1 MLLSLLLIFSTLAG
15 CLDASDEASSDEE
28 NEASLG
34 TVMVSTYHIGELVKA
49 VAGDRVDLQYMSLDN
64 IPVHDYEPTANDLI
78 RLEQADIF
86 FYHGLGLEPW
96 VDSTLSSLTNAPT
109 SIQVHAMPDGQ
120 DTLDYEGMLVTD
132 LCETLSNGPYE
143 AFEMV
148 DESSHADDVEVHA
161 EYTAFNMSFPHDDH
175 DEDSH
180 DDHDEDEHADD
191 DHDEHGDDD
200 HDDHGAHEG
209 HAHAEAEETIT
220 NPEGCPADTIISIFH
235 LEEGEYVLEFD
246 AVHPEDFT
254 MAVLK
259 MGGGHAHHDHAH
271 GDGPFEWA
279 GIFSVSDATHT
290 WTMEKVD
297 GAYADPSMRVVLIPT
312 DSPTEETMHS
322 LEGGVE
328 ALIEGD
334 CKVVEDGEMMTPIAA
349 DGSCFELHVGSGDIS
364 SFKMDTD
371 GISGFAAYTAHS
383 PYEFEATQH
392 YLKDSQ
398 GNDVEH
404 IAEEGGG
411 GHGDHGDEHGDEHG
425 VCHDMSD
432 HTNNDIDNEE
442 ECEAGGFMW
451 MEEDDHDDHDGDYCH
466 DAASHTNTNHTTE
479 EACVAAGHMWM
490 EADDHDD
497 HHDEDDHELTP
508 EHALEEMDLNNDSHL
523 SWDEFWMAWDND
535 HDDHDEHGD
544 HNESEG
550 NETHHNESEGNS
562 THDEHDDHDEHDEH
576 EEEMLMEI
584 FNESDMNSDGLLNMS
599 ELEHFI
605 EEVEEYANAPLTPEE
620 ALEQHDSNNDSHI
633 SWDEFWVAWT
643 EDDHEGHDDSHGDAS
658 GMVCYDMANHSVD
671 SGYTN
676 QTDCEAA
683 GLMWTAAT
691 GGPGGDDGH
700 DEHDDHDEHTEEILM
715 GMFNESDMNS
725 DGLLNMTELEHFI
738 EDVDAWSNP
747 EMAYVTIHIDAEGE
761 YGFALPDHIEYH
773 VLMGEDGHDH
783 SEHSED
789 THDDHD
795 GEEDDEHA
803 DEDGDEHD
811 DHGDEEMLNFDPHS
825 WLNPL
830 AFNAQLNVVLDGLST
845 QFPSGNDTFAVNAE
859 AYSVQLTALD
869 DAFDVAFG
877 DDGLC
882 MAGGHTKTV
891 AANHNAYSYIA
902 VEYDIQFVTVHGL
915 DPEGEPSPA
924 DIAKVVDFINEE
936 DINVLFVEEYT
947 DTDSVQS
954 IVDETGVAIKILY
967 TMELA
972 PSDSDDTYIS
982 MMTKNLENIVAG
994 IGC

>member
-1 MLLSLLLIFSTLAG
+1 MNPTRKRAMLLSLLLIFSTLAG
-15 CLDASDEASSDEE
+15 CLDASNETSSEEE
-28 NEASLG
+28 NGDSLG

-96 VDSTLSSLTNAPT
+96 VDSTLSLLTNAPT
-109 SIQVHAMPDGQ
+109 SIEVHAMPDGQ

-271 GDGPFEWA
+271 A
-279 GIFSVSDATHT
+279 
-290 WTMEKVD
+290 
-297 GAYADPSMRVVLIPT
+297 
-312 DSPTEETMHS
+312 
-322 LEGGVE
+322 
-328 ALIEGD
+328 
-334 CKVVEDGEMMTPIAA
+334 
-349 DGSCFELHVGSGDIS
+349 
-364 SFKMDTD
+364 
-371 GISGFAAYTAHS
+371 
-383 PYEFEATQH
+383 
-392 YLKDSQ
+392 
-398 GNDVEH
+398 
-404 IAEEGGG
+404 
-411 GHGDHGDEHGDEHG
+411 DEHG

-508 EHALEEMDLNNDSHL
+508 EHALEEMDSNNDSHL
-523 SWDEFWMAWDND
+523 SWDEFWMAWEND

-584 FNESDMNSDGLLNMS
+584 FNESDTNSDGLLNVS

-605 EEVEEYANAPLTPEE
+605 EEVEEYENAPLTPEE

-643 EDDHEGHDDSHGDAS
+643 EDNHDDHDDSHGDAS
-658 GMVCYDMANHSVD
+658 GMVCYNTATHSVD

-676 QTDCEAA
+676 QADCEAA

-691 GGPGGDDGH
+691 GGPGGDDSH

-715 GMFNESDMNS
+715 EMFNESDMNS

-845 QFPSGNDTFAVNAE
+845 QFPSGNDTFGVNAA

-882 MAGGHTKTV
+882 MAGGHKKTV

-936 DINVLFVEEYT
+936 DIGVLFVEENT

-972 PSDSDDTYIS
+972 PSDSDDTYMS

>member
-1 MLLSLLLIFSTLAG
+1 MNPTWKRAMLLSLLLIFSTLAG
-15 CLDASDEASSDEE
+15 CLDASNETSSEEE
-28 NEASLG
+28 NGDSLG

-109 SIQVHAMPDGQ
+109 SIEVHAMPDGQ

-191 DHDEHGDDD
+191 DHDEHGDED

-259 MGGGHAHHDHAH
+259 MGGGHAHHD
-271 GDGPFEWA
+271 
-279 GIFSVSDATHT
+279 
-290 WTMEKVD
+290 
-297 GAYADPSMRVVLIPT
+297 
-312 DSPTEETMHS
+312 
-322 LEGGVE
+322 
-328 ALIEGD
+328 
-334 CKVVEDGEMMTPIAA
+334 
-349 DGSCFELHVGSGDIS
+349 
-364 SFKMDTD
+364 
-371 GISGFAAYTAHS
+371 
-383 PYEFEATQH
+383 
-392 YLKDSQ
+392 
-398 GNDVEH
+398 
-404 IAEEGGG
+404 
-411 GHGDHGDEHGDEHG
+411 HGDEHG

-508 EHALEEMDLNNDSHL
+508 EHALEEMDSNNDSHL
-523 SWDEFWMAWDND
+523 SWDEFWMAWEND

-584 FNESDMNSDGLLNMS
+584 FNESDTNSDGLLNVS

-605 EEVEEYANAPLTPEE
+605 EEVEEYENAPLTPEE

-643 EDDHEGHDDSHGDAS
+643 EDNHDDHDDSHDDAS
-658 GMVCYDMANHSVD
+658 GMVCYNMATHSVD

-715 GMFNESDMNS
+715 EMFNESDMNS

-811 DHGDEEMLNFDPHS
+811 EHGDEEMLNFDPHS

-830 AFNAQLNVVLDGLST
+830 AFKAQLNVVLDGLST
-845 QFPSGNDTFAVNAE
+845 QFPSGNDTFGVNACLL
-859 AYSVQLTALD
+859 YTS
-869 DAFDVAFG
+869 
-877 DDGLC
+877 
-882 MAGGHTKTV
+882 
-891 AANHNAYSYIA
+891 
-902 VEYDIQFVTVHGL
+902 
-915 DPEGEPSPA
+915 PSPR
-924 DIAKVVDFINEE
+924 D
-936 DINVLFVEEYT
+936 
-947 DTDSVQS
+947 
-954 IVDETGVAIKILY
+954 
-967 TMELA
+967 
-972 PSDSDDTYIS
+972 
-982 MMTKNLENIVAG
+982 
-994 IGC
+994 